1 MEAYL
6 MAGGGAYCCAPVPDY
21 DRSPLFKALDWR
33 KALALDVFRH
43 HTRLQEL
50 QQIVRAARL
59 RANPLELEP
68 AKRLPRHDRP
78 RNVPVDI

>member
-1 MEAYL
+1 MRACGRS
-6 MAGGGAYCCAPVPDY
+6 AIGRAPSPDY
-21 DRSPLFKALDWR
+21 DRSPLFKPLDRR

-59 RANPLELEP
+59 RANPRELEP
-68 AKRLPRHDRP
+68 AERLPRHDRP